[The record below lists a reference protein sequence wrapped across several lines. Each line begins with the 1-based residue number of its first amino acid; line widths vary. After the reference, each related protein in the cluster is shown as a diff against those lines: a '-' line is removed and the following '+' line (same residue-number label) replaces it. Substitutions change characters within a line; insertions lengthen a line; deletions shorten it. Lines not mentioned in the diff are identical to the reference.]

1 MMANP
6 ILDKISK
13 LNAEIEQLR
22 AENSH
27 LRRIGVDRL
36 PAEILA
42 LQAAALADL
51 RAENERLHTQ
61 IAMQAIRIQVLEAVR
76 NAEQGYRLSL
86 ERKELAVG
94 VVLETLQSQQD
105 LIQARLD
112 YALTVGEW
120 NKAQYRLKFAVGE

>member
-6 ILDKISK
+6 ILDKITK

-42 LQAAALADL
+42 LQRAALVDL

-76 NAEQGYRLSL
+76 NAEIVIHDD
-86 ERKELAVG
+86 KDA
-94 VVLETLQSQQD
+94 TKD
-105 LIQARLD
+105 TAP
-112 YALTVGEW
+112 
-120 NKAQYRLKFAVGE
+120 

>member
-1 MMANP
+1 MANP
-6 ILDKISK
+6 ILDKITK

-51 RAENERLHTQ
+51 RAENERLRAEIERLRADRRER
-61 IAMQAIRIQVLEAVR
+61 IATACLAGMLADSEFNLHWPEAVGTAIRYADALI
-76 NAEQGYRLSL
+76 AE
-86 ERKELAVG
+86 
-94 VVLETLQSQQD
+94 
-105 LIQARLD
+105 LD
-112 YALTVGEW
+112 KGTTP
-120 NKAQYRLKFAVGE
+120 